1 MAEIVVFVAATLTVA
16 LSIFVVRAERR
27 HRRALQGHEQALLI
41 RQEAVAAILAPPIK
55 DIVIP
60 PPPRTPSERKSRAKW
75 GMGGLAAV
83 PLVVWARDRIPVMV
97 AITAV
102 GGVLTFTPSPAPYV
116 TPLPPQAEG
125 PTATAPPL
133 ESRPAPDT
141 EPDAERDE
149 EPETTQEQ
157 GRAQVPVVA
166 PGSVEPPATPPD
178 TQPPTEPPPP
188 SRSEPPPQPPPEEPP
203 PTEPPPE
210 EEPPEPGCAEAL
222 PEIDVDDCLDDV
234 DEVISG
240 LG

>member
-1 MAEIVVFVAATLTVA
+1 M
-16 LSIFVVRAERR
+16 
-27 HRRALQGHEQALLI
+27 I

-60 PPPRTPSERKSRAKW
+60 PPPRTPAEHRSRAKW

-83 PLVVWARDRIPVMV
+83 PLVAWARDRVPVTL
-97 AITAV
+97 AIAAV

-125 PTATAPPL
+125 PTVTAPPL
-133 ESRPAPDT
+133 GPRPDPPTADV
-141 EPDAERDE
+141 ERDE

-166 PGSVEPPATPPD
+166 PESAEPPATPPD

-188 SRSEPPPQPPPEEPP
+188 SRSEPPSQPPPEEPP

-210 EEPPEPGCAEAL
+210 EEPPDCAEAL
-222 PEIDVDDCLDDV
+222 PELDVDDCLDDV
-234 DEVISG
+234 DEVVSG